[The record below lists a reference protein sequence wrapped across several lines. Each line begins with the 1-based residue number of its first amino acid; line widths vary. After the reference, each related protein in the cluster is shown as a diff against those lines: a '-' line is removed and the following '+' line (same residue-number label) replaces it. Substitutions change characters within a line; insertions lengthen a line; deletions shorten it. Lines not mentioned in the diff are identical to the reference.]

1 MGNVFKEMESD
12 PEDEGSEEKEE
23 VKADSGKKEL
33 SVGDVQATDY
43 LKLPDVGDMIEFVVE
58 KIEDNDNVTGTNKE
72 TGEQFGIGCKKKDG
86 TYIRRDI
93 VSDKGVLTI
102 NSWELF
108 YKIFGAKCDFMNLS
122 KEKGSFKGIKVKITR
137 NYNGSYAMKPI
148 KEIMKLKD
156 MDEKTATDYKQ
167 EVAKAMKE
175 NKLITVE
182 VS

>member
-1 MGNVFKEMESD
+1 
-12 PEDEGSEEKEE
+12 
-23 VKADSGKKEL
+23 
-33 SVGDVQATDY
+33 
-43 LKLPDVGDMIEFVVE
+43 
-58 KIEDNDNVTGTNKE
+58 
-72 TGEQFGIGCKKKDG
+72 
-86 TYIRRDI
+86 
-93 VSDKGVLTI
+93 
-102 NSWELF
+102 
-108 YKIFGAKCDFMNLS
+108 MNLS